1 MYFRDIL
8 RNVNWMPAA
17 AVFGGRALLLLVICA
32 VVIVWMTIRELR
44 KR

>member
-1 MYFRDIL
+1 MYFHDIL
-8 RNVNWMPAA
+8 RNVNWMPAV
-17 AVFGGRALLLLVICA
+17 AVFGGRALLLLAICV